1 MVLAFGLDHIIV
13 SSDRPKDPAASRFL
27 ENTASTRG
35 KPSITA
41 EAGRSGPVDP
51 SDAAVLVK
59 GVLNVLG
66 HLKMSSQA
74 VTPVAQPIW
83 IEPLLSVAAEHDGV
97 FHPLVNRDAH
107 VTKGAED
114 RRGHRLSQP
123 AARRRARAGSR
134 HRAVHPRRAVAQERR
149 HARQHRRRQTLTPAM
164 SVR

>member
-35 KPSITA
+35 KPSFTA

-59 GVLNVLG
+59 GVQNVIG

-74 VTPVAQPIW
+74 VTPVARPIW
-83 IEPLLSVAAEHDGV
+83 IEPLVSVAADHDGV
-97 FHPLVNRDAH
+97 FHPLVEPRRPRDQ
-107 VTKGAED
+107 G
-114 RRGHRLSQP
+114 
-123 AARRRARAGSR
+123 RRRSARSPIISTGRSPTCSRPDAGIVLFI
-134 HRAVHPRRAVAQERR
+134 RAVPSLKKGDTIA
-149 HARQHRRRQTLTPAM
+149 
-164 SVR
+164 SVGVVKR